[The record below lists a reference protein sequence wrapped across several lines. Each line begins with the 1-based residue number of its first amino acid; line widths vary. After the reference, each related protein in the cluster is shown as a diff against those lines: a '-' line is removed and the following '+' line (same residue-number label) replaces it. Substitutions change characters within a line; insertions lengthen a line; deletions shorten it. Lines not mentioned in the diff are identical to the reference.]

1 MEYIILI
8 LVLILIATLLKVIGK
23 INIKQIMKLGENKE
37 LDEKINQYPS
47 NIEVCKKILNKIG
60 NESVKIEENK
70 DASNC
75 LYIVVSN
82 KILIGDVKQSYTRIQ
97 TIAHECLHSIQD
109 KTLLMFN
116 FVYSNIYILA
126 FFILAV
132 LNICKVLPFK
142 TMLLSI
148 YILMGFVFYFIR
160 SYLEN
165 DAMIKAPFLAKEY
178 MEEEKILRQDEIN
191 KIIKEYDKINNIGI
205 KCVNYNLLMGILIKI
220 IIISLICCIR

>member
-8 LVLILIATLLKVIGK
+8 LVLILIAILLKVICK

-142 TMLLSI
+142 TMFLSI
-148 YILMGFVFYFIR
+148 YILMGFAFYFIR

-178 MEEEKILRQDEIN
+178 MEEENILSKEEIEETIEEYN
-191 KIIKEYDKINNIGI
+191 KLNKKGIIAT
-205 KCVNYNLLMGILIKI
+205 NYGLLLNVLVKTIILT
-220 IIISLICCIR
+220 LIMMI